1 MKMKSAGPHPEET
14 KVPSQGE
21 GGTCH
26 SPRQPATWLKGK
38 QIKRQTGLCA
48 LYLMGTVGVWGLRC
62 DREEAQHRMAR
73 QGQVWDQKLSWIPSP
88 RP

>member
-48 LYLMGTVGVWGLRC
+48 LYLMGTVGVWGLLACRWTFSF
-62 DREEAQHRMAR
+62 EA
-73 QGQVWDQKLSWIPSP
+73 VSP
-88 RP
+88 APASAAVFFSPTS